1 MKPWLILISL
11 SSLLF
16 ACQSLPKE
24 GLHHSADRPFGAESQ
39 KPFDDMIANARPAE
53 TLIGSVH
60 FGSASSTLTDTEKIA
75 LEPMAQ
81 TIIHRAGPAM
91 IEGHTDNADAAENQ
105 QRLGYLRALAVA
117 DYLKSVGVWD
127 ERIIIRSFGEN
138 RPAATN
144 WTEAGKQENN
154 RVDVKMFAQ
163 GEGMSGKEAAQVQAK
178 LIGRQK
184 AKTTGRQSFF
194 DQMMDSLKNSGAE
207 SGADKQGTA
216 QK

>member
-91 IEGHTDNADAAENQ
+91 IEGHTDNVGGDAYNKTLSARRAEAVRQ
-105 QRLGYLRALAVA
+105 SLVKQFPIPGDRLASAGFGASRPKAPNDTPEGRAL
-117 DYLKSVGVWD
+117 
-127 ERIIIRSFGEN
+127 N
-138 RPAATN
+138 R
-144 WTEAGKQENN
+144 
-154 RVDVKMFAQ
+154 RV
-163 GEGMSGKEAAQVQAK
+163 E
-178 LIGRQK
+178 LCRQ
-184 AKTTGRQSFF
+184 
-194 DQMMDSLKNSGAE
+194 
-207 SGADKQGTA
+207 
-216 QK
+216 